1 MYKILIIE
9 DEKNIVE
16 LIQDTLRLGNYDT
29 DYELDGEKGLK
40 KANSCK
46 YDLILLDVMLPKIN
60 GFDVIKNLINKNTPV
75 IFLSAKND
83 VGSIVKGLKIGA
95 QDYITKPFEPLELL
109 ARIEL
114 RLNKKIRNI

>member
-16 LIQDTLRLGNYDT
+16 LIQDTLRLGNYET
-29 DYELDGEKGLK
+29 DYELDGEKGLD
-40 KANSCK
+40 KANRYK
-46 YDLILLDVMLPKIN
+46 YDLILLDVMLPRMN
-60 GFDVIKNLINKNTPV
+60 GFDVIKRLTQNIPV

-83 VGSIVKGLKIGA
+83 VGSIVKGLKVGA

-114 RLNKKIRNI
+114 RLNKKVRSI